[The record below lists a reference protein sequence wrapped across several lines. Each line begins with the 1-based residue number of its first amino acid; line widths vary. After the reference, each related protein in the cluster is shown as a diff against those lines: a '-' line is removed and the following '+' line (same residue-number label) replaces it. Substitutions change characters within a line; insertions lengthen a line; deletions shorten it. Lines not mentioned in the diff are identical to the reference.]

1 MSKFT
6 ISLRDSGGQ
15 RAHTTVETEE
25 ESVGAYVTLL
35 NAWSAAGVTGAN
47 KITAESLTTEQLKSP
62 EAGSNIDVKVYI
74 TGQRASGEF
83 VKIVVH
89 APIFDAAHFV
99 KVMTPEGERITEVSG
114 SAFCTAYA
122 GAVGGGAINFLRGTI
137 VQRT

>member
-15 RAHTTVETEE
+15 RAHTTVETEQ
-25 ESVGAYVTLL
+25 ESVGAYVTVL
-35 NAWSAAGVTGAN
+35 NAWSSAGITGAN
-47 KITAESLTTEQLKSP
+47 KITAESLTAEQLKSP
-62 EAGSNIDVKVYI
+62 GANSNIDYKVYI

-89 APIFDAAHFV
+89 APIFDTSHFV
-99 KVMTPEGERITEVSG
+99 KVMTPEGERITEASG

-122 GAVGGGAINFLRGTI
+122 GALGGGAINFLRGTI